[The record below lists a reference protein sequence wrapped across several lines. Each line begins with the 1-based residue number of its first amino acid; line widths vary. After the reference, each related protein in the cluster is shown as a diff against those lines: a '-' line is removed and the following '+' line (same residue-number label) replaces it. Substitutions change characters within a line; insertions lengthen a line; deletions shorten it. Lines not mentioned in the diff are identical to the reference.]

1 LEEKMTNEPEMAADN
16 GEGGRQRTTL
26 IVVAVVLVLL
36 VCCCLFLVAAWF
48 LGDPLVEAIF
58 GQVPPAFLQ

>member
-1 LEEKMTNEPEMAADN
+1 MSNEAEQITDN
-16 GEGGRQRTTL
+16 GQGDQQRTIL

-36 VCCCLFLVAAWF
+36 ICCCLFLVAAWF
-48 LGDPLVEAIF
+48 LGDSVVETVF